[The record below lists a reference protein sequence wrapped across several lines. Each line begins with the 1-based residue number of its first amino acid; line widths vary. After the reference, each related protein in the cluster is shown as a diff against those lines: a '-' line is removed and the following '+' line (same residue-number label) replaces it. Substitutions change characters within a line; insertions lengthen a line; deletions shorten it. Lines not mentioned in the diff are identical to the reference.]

1 MTLAW
6 VRLDS
11 AIGMNDKILAL
22 IADKT
27 FNETKRWKATTS
39 YMVALGWCGQQE
51 TDGNVRRE
59 ALSFVHGDPKTAEI
73 LVKHELWDVT
83 ETGWRIHNYGERQ
96 QLRATT
102 QARSDASSVAGSIGA
117 CARHHVK
124 DCWQNGKCRMIP
136 KPKGLPNV
144 A

>member
-83 ETGWRIHNYGERQ
+83 ETGWRIHNYGDRQ
-96 QLRATT
+96 QLKATT
-102 QARSDASSVAGSIGA
+102 KIKKDAQSVSGSYAA
-117 CARHHVK
+117 CAHWHVAE
-124 DCWQNGKCRMIP
+124 CWQNGVCRRIK
-136 KPKGLPNV
+136 KPKGL
-144 A
+144 AHAS